1 MSLRRE
7 WKFQYPCSQLQ
18 EAAHKKNKYHA
29 ERLKWWQAQQNS
41 VMDEVRAKG
50 LEVRERQVT
59 GGKRGEIVIDPTYQR
74 RLDECCSKTE
84 EHQELTV
91 EYTTW
96 ERVFELNPSVTV
108 ELDAE
113 DIQFFGL

>member
-18 EAAHKKNKYHA
+18 EAAQKKRKYHA
-29 ERLKWWQAQQNS
+29 ERLKWWEIEQKK
-41 VMDEVRAKG
+41 VMKEVRAKG
-50 LEVRERQVT
+50 LDVREQQVT
-59 GGKRGEIVIDPTYQR
+59 GGKRSEIVIDPTYQR

-84 EHQELTV
+84 EHRELTNK
-91 EYTTW
+91 YQTW
-96 ERVFELNPSVTV
+96 ERVFELNPTVSVD
-108 ELDAE
+108 LDAD